1 MTNSRYPHSLPA
13 MNRQL
18 PLPVD
23 VFRIFGKISDHS
35 VVEIL
40 EANPTMAQLEEVSMW
55 LSQGDDVMG
64 EARLSLSPV
73 PARILELLMRD
84 EEFSEDQRE

>member
-1 MTNSRYPHSLPA
+1 
-13 MNRQL
+13 
-18 PLPVD
+18 
-23 VFRIFGKISDHS
+23 
-35 VVEIL
+35 
-40 EANPTMAQLEEVSMW
+40 MAQLEEVSMW